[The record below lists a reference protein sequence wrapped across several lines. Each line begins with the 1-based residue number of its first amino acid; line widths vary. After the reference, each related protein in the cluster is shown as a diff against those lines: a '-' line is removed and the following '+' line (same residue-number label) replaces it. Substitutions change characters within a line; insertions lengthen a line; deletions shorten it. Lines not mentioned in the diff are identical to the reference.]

1 MKKWKIR
8 PSQILVIGAFIL
20 GFFLLMNFFERL
32 TELSRLSTQRDQA
45 KAEVTAMNGTLQAL
59 LTNIAYAT
67 QSVAVEEW
75 ARDEAHMAKPGDVLI
90 IPVAPVSG
98 TAEPVNFPVQTPE
111 PVPNWQVWWS
121 LFFGN

>member
-1 MKKWKIR
+1 MKKIEIKTG
-8 PSQILVIGAFIL
+8 QVLVIASFIL
-20 GFFLLMNFFERL
+20 GFFLLMNFFSRL

-45 KAEVTAMNGTLQAL
+45 EFEITALKGTLQAL
-59 LTNIAYAT
+59 QTNIAYAT

-90 IPVAPVSG
+90 IPVSPGAASG
-98 TAEPVNFPVQTPE
+98 EAIKFPIQALK